1 MGSVRPTL
9 ESSQEDN
16 LDLFIPDRDDRH
28 KKVS

>member
-9 ESSQEDN
+9 EPSQEDN
-16 LDLFIPDRDDRH
+16 LDLFIPDRDNRH